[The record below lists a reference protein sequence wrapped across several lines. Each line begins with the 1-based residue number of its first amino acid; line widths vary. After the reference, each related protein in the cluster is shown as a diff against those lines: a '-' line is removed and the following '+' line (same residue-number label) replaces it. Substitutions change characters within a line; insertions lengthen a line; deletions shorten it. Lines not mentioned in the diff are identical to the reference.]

1 MGRDTCQRNKR
12 ASPPTSETPVWK
24 SCPPS
29 SSLRRD
35 DPGGKIESIFPGST
49 VVKALCYPC
58 RGRGFDPWSG
68 NKIPHGQK
76 KKKMREREGPGRLW
90 SAEGSP
96 VYWPH
101 LLYHVELSRLSH
113 VQLFVTPWTVAHQ
126 APLTMGFS
134 RQEYWSR
141 LPFPSPGNLPDP
153 EIESLPLVPPLS
165 QEKSNPGPPHPPGEL

>member
-12 ASPPTSETPVWK
+12 ASPPTSETPVGK

-76 KKKMREREGPGRLW
+76 KKNERERGSWKTLVCRGEPCLLAPPSLSCGAKSSQSCPTLCDPMDSSTPGTADHGIL
-90 SAEGSP
+90 
-96 VYWPH
+96 
-101 LLYHVELSRLSH
+101 
-113 VQLFVTPWTVAHQ
+113 Q
-126 APLTMGFS
+126 ARIL
-134 RQEYWSR
+134 E
-141 LPFPSPGNLPDP
+141 
-153 EIESLPLVPPLS
+153 
-165 QEKSNPGPPHPPGEL
+165 